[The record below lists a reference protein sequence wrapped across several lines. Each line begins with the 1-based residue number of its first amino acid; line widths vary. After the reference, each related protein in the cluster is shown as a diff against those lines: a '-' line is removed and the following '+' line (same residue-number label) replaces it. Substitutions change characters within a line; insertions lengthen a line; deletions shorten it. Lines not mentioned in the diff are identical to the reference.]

1 MSRADEQVE
10 GERLFVD
17 GGLLGRVR
25 PLPTVSFGILEH
37 SLWSRIVP
45 GASYGVHLLDEITL
59 AHDVLGH
66 EAGTG
71 EATEMLEVDG
81 ILAGNVVFDYSAEI
95 VSTCMCIK
103 GR

>member
-1 MSRADEQVE
+1 M
-10 GERLFVD
+10 
-17 GGLLGRVR
+17 
-25 PLPTVSFGILEH
+25 
-37 SLWSRIVP
+37 
-45 GASYGVHLLDEITL
+45 HLLDEITL